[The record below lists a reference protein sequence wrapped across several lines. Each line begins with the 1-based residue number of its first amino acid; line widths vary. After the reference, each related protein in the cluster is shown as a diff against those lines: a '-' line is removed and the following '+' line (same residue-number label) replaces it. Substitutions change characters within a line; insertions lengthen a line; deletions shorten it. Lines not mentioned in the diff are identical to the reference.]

1 MTYLFELTDRLKNKI
16 QLDLFEGRIP
26 KKIECFQLNLKEL
39 ILSGKIRT
47 NKEAYDYTLEQ
58 GHIDKHANEIIK
70 QMKKEGYIE
79 YKANTPLVNYE
90 QVYKNK
96 KIIEYVVKQ

>member
-1 MTYLFELTDRLKNKI
+1 
-16 QLDLFEGRIP
+16 
-26 KKIECFQLNLKEL
+26 LNLKEL

-47 NKEAYDYTLEQ
+47 NQEAYDYTLEQ

-96 KIIEYVVKQ
+96 RIIEYVVKQ